1 MAESPRVPLL
11 CFANCRWG
19 IRRARPDKEGGD
31 YSSSNQAGERPPPA
45 SRGPGPEPESAATEE
60 NSRRCRRVASLFV
73 YTEGVQGL
81 GHAER
86 VHFVRRSFAVPAPL
100 IESACSPAKFET
112 ANRYAFLHS
121 ISLAFLP
128 SLVPAKQPL
137 CLSVTSVFF
146 TAGTALFSGG
156 VYGKV
161 LTGNDDVGKVAPV
174 GGISLVLGWLSF
186 ALLRR

>member
-11 CFANCRWG
+11 CFANCRRG

-73 YTEGVQGL
+73 YTEGQGL
-81 GHAER
+81 GHA
-86 VHFVRRSFAVPAPL
+86 VPALL